1 MEMQKQQ
8 IELEMIRQQM
18 KQEADRHNKALADQK
33 KQYDAKLKDNNQLE
47 VIRQKMKDIKPDI
60 NEANRIAKIMRKE
73 IRFSDFYVSKI
84 DDSLFSSDDTADE
97 VQVKVENFENGAIHV
112 WSIDKFQD
120 KLLMM
125 KDALNYFE
133 AN

>member
-18 KQEADRHNKALADQK
+18 KQEADRLNKALADQK

>member
-1 MEMQKQQ
+1 
-8 IELEMIRQQM
+8 
-18 KQEADRHNKALADQK
+18 
-33 KQYDAKLKDNNQLE
+33 
-47 VIRQKMKDIKPDI
+47 MKDIKPDI
-60 NEANRIAKIMRKE
+60 NEANRIAKIMRKD

-112 WSIDKFQD
+112 WSIDKFHD